1 MDLGAVYGH
10 VSNLLDV
17 LAKRRETCDE
27 EFALVFEQ
35 VKELSD
41 KIQLAVKVPRTAQS
55 KVHRNNSPHT
65 TPEVYYRHVV
75 FIPML
80 DSVIMEETAKECDR
94 HLYPDV
100 SSLFDIFISLPVSVA
115 SAKRS
120 FSTLRKLKTWLR
132 EQMGQT
138 RLSGLALLN
147 VHRDI
152 DIRIDRVIDR
162 RELRSQE
169 NSLDRLPLLL
179 NKSRDGSPLRPGE
192 IPSVPLTILG
202 DLLSP
207 VAVME
212 LNNKFSRG
220 NPTHPPSKCSGP
232 LRSKSV
238 DRGYLRKERSER
250 QTFFSSFLNNNNDEA
265 GVEIPIV
272 RVNEVYI
279 PERGRARN
287 RIDHKEGNFRT
298 LEVPFVTPVSVTDN
312 GNISHSTGKKSF
324 IEQRIERLY
333 GPGALARNYL
343 TPVKAPKRS
352 TVKSSSVSDTKEEK
366 VENSMKGCATPPVFR
381 HLRQKFLEKLPVK
394 RTSPVKPVR
403 KLFPPQETQSLPLTS
418 EVDGTSIESKRQA
431 AEILVKSL
439 DVEASTVFTDF
450 S

>member
-1 MDLGAVYGH
+1 MES
-10 VSNLLDV
+10 SNQTSQKSRPLSYVNISCSVNGYSEL
-17 LAKRRETCDE
+17 TCYN
-27 EFALVFEQ
+27 
-35 VKELSD
+35 SD
-41 KIQLAVKVPRTAQS
+41 I
-55 KVHRNNSPHT
+55 
-65 TPEVYYRHVV
+65 
-75 FIPML
+75 
-80 DSVIMEETAKECDR
+80 
-94 HLYPDV
+94 
-100 SSLFDIFISLPVSVA
+100 
-115 SAKRS
+115 
-120 FSTLRKLKTWLR
+120 
-132 EQMGQT
+132 
-138 RLSGLALLN
+138 
-147 VHRDI
+147 
-152 DIRIDRVIDR
+152 R